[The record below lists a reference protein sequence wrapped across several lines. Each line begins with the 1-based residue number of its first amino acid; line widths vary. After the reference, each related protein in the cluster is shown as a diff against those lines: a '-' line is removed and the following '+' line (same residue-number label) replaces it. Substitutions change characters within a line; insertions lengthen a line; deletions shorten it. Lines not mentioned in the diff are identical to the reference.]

1 MNTIAPISQTGAS
14 WKRIQK
20 RVLQIQEQG
29 YFTQKNEREGGKE
42 KEGDKEAKRMREKI
56 SKPEWNN
63 LVTPELIH

>member
-1 MNTIAPISQTGAS
+1 M
-14 WKRIQK
+14 KRIQK

-42 KEGDKEAKRMREKI
+42 KEGGKEAKRMREKI